1 MQVIMDTGPWVALI
15 DRSEARHKKCIEWLR
30 QFEGYIFS
38 SEAVLTEVLYLLNFS
53 LRAQSAAIDF
63 VLNGAILLV
72 PSSLESLKRVK
83 RLMEKYK
90 DIPMDY
96 ADATLVSIAE
106 DLSIPHVVS
115 FDAKDFGIYRMS
127 SKQPFVVL
135 PRKSG

>member
-1 MQVIMDTGPWVALI
+1 MHVIMDTGPWVALI
-15 DRSEARHKKCIEWLR
+15 DRSEERHFECVEWFR
-30 QFEGYIFS
+30 KFRGNIFS

-53 LRAQSAAIDF
+53 SRAQSAAIDF
-63 VLNGAILLV
+63 VLKGAFLLV
-72 PSSLESLKRVK
+72 PPSLESLKRVK

-115 FDAKDFGIYRMS
+115 FDAKDFGIYRKS